1 MPNTDFVNNL
11 ADALHRS
18 QPDSEAGRMER
29 GQWRV
34 DCQAIADALRAV
46 VPGPRLGTTG
56 AGFDRDEFLD
66 RCYGRGQTTDEPPVD
81 VEDTPPGR

>member
-1 MPNTDFVNNL
+1 MPQDWTFVGAL

-18 QPDSEAGRMER
+18 MPEDPDWDVEC

-34 DCQAIADALRAV
+34 DCQAIADALRENLTAWSDS
-46 VPGPRLGTTG
+46 
-56 AGFDRDEFLD
+56 FDRDRFLD